1 MPLDDTTKHY
11 EQALA
16 PQADPFDYR
25 TFTPGHNGLRKLAW
39 VLRHPEVWQRTHHWT
54 FTVLQK
60 PDDCGTAGCALG
72 VAGSVWPEFQKRI
85 RHDYGYAWM
94 PGKTVAAA
102 FGIPMKMAAEIFC
115 MDASDEVSQRVYGK
129 PMHRV
134 APADVAS
141 AIDSYLA
148 RAEALAKSE
157 AGGTP

>member
-11 EQALA
+11 ALA
-16 PQADPFDYR
+16 QEADPLDYR
-25 TFTPGHNGLRKLAW
+25 TFTPGLEGLRKLAW
-39 VLRHPEVWQRTHHWT
+39 VLRHPEVWQRAHRWT
-54 FTVLQK
+54 FTFLQK

-85 RHDYGYAWM
+85 RYDYGYPWM
-94 PGKTVAAA
+94 PGGTVAAT
-102 FGIPMKMAAEIFC
+102 FGIPKKTASDIFC
-115 MDASDEVSQRVYGK
+115 MQASDEVSQRVYGK

-148 RAEALAKSE
+148 QSRAPET
-157 AGGTP
+157 GGGR